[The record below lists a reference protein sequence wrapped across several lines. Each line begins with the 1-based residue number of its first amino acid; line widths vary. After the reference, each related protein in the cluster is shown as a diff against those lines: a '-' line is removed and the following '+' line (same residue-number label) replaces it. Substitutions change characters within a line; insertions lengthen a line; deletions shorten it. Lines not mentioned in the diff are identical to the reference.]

1 MFPLLSIIFL
11 LFTLLYAVFTGS
23 VIYHFRVFVLPSQ
36 KFARIIVPI
45 FVIVSALLW
54 LSALYFLMQLRT

>member
-1 MFPLLSIIFL
+1 MFLLFSIIFIA
-11 LFTLLYAVFTGS
+11 FTVVYAIFTGS
-23 VIYHFRVFVLPSQ
+23 VIYHFRVFALPSQ

-54 LSALYFLMQLRT
+54 LSALYFLMQLRA